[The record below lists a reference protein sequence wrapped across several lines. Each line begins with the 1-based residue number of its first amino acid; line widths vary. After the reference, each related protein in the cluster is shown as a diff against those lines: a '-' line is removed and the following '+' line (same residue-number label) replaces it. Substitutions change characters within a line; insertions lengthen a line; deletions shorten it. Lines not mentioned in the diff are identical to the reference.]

1 MFQQLKKE
9 LKEMPPL
16 SSPGQVNMSDLITF
30 PDGIRKTLNW
40 IVRQKIVQVATVASF
55 LGEDEDSAQELID
68 VMVKKGL
75 VEEVKTDQGTLYQV
89 TIRSAKKYRV
99 PDKIWKAIDE

>member
-16 SSPGQVNMSDLITF
+16 SSPGQVNMSDLIAF
-30 PDGIRKTLNW
+30 PDGIRKLLNW
-40 IVRQKIVQVATVASF
+40 MVRQKIVQVATVANF

-75 VEEVKTDQGTLYQV
+75 VEEVKTDQGTQYQV